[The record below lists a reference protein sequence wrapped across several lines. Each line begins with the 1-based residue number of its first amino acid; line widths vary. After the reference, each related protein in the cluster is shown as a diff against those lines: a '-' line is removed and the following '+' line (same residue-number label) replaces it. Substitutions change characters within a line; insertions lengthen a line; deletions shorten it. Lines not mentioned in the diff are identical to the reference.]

1 MEFILTNMSEL
12 VPTNNKTY
20 EVETCKTHEII
31 GAVLLMLFLVSMTFN
46 ITLLV
51 LIYRS
56 REVKETRNLYLI
68 GVLVLNIINGFIDMP
83 LLILRNFSCK

>member
-1 MEFILTNMSEL
+1 MLFIHTNTSEL
-12 VPTNNKTY
+12 EVKNNSIY
-20 EVETCKTHEII
+20 EDETCETHEILGVVI
-31 GAVLLMLFLVSMTFN
+31 LMLFLVSMTFN

-68 GVLVLNIINGFIDMP
+68 GFLFLNIINGSIDMP
-83 LLILRNFSCK
+83 LMILRNFSCR